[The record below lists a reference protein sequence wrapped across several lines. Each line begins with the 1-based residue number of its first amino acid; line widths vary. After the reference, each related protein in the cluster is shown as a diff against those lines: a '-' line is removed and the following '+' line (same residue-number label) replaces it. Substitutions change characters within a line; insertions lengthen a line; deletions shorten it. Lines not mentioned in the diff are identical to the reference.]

1 MLCLLIEVFYSP
13 KHEVKG
19 TGNKNVTNRRI
30 KRASLSPQRDLWVES
45 HGDKSY
51 DMKNEKLKREYESKL
66 REKSK
71 EINVSL
77 KISSL

>member
-1 MLCLLIEVFYSP
+1 MSFLLIEVFYSP
-13 KHEVKG
+13 KHKSKG
-19 TGNKNVTNRRI
+19 TGNNNVTTRHI

-45 HGDKSY
+45 HGDKSR
-51 DMKNEKLKREYESKL
+51 DMKNEKLKREYERKL
-66 REKSK
+66 QEKSK